1 LLQRY
6 ILGLTLAAFL
16 RPQTFDLR
24 AGCTLTRDGENATQ
38 LRLCDSYGKEETVQ
52 IDYDQMVA
60 FAKAAAKD
68 FGVGQDLEADF
79 LKAKADKVVS
89 SVRKKK

>member
-1 LLQRY
+1 M
-6 ILGLTLAAFL
+6 GLTLAAFL

-24 AGCTLTRDGENATQ
+24 AGCTLTREGEDATQ
-38 LRLCDSYGKEETVQ
+38 VRLCDSYGKEETVE
-52 IDYDQMVA
+52 INYDHIVA
-60 FAKAAAKD
+60 FAKTAAKD
-68 FGVGQDLEADF
+68 FGVGQNLEADF